1 MTGAPPVGGRVRLGR
16 VTVLLE
22 ILGALAFFALIIVSV
37 LLHECGHFIPAKI
50 FGVKVT
56 EYFAG
61 FGPRIWSVKRGETE
75 YGFKWIPLG
84 GYVKLV
90 GMYPRHVERRRHNRL
105 TRLADE
111 AHEVEAEDI
120 GPGDEGRIFS
130 DKPVWQR
137 LVIMSG
143 GILTNLLLAFLIFWA
158 VFGIYGRTGQ
168 TTTVATVQECVI
180 AADRADQHCRAGDPE
195 TPARQM
201 GLRSGDTI
209 VSFNGHAITSWEQLS
224 DLIRANRDRP
234 AAIVVERSGQRVS
247 LPVADT
253 RINQVADR
261 LDPGKTVEAGFLGF
275 SPDTEIIHSGPIDTA
290 DQMWTMSKQALYAL
304 VRLPV
309 LTWNVASDMVTGQ
322 ARDVNSPM
330 SIVGASRVAGDVAG
344 DKALGMGDKVAIGGS
359 LLGSLNLF
367 LFWLNVVPLPPMDG
381 GHIAGAVYESIKRAI
396 WRLRGKADPGP
407 ADTAMMLPVAWA
419 IGVAMVLMGAVLI
432 VADIVSPVKIL

>member
-1 MTGAPPVGGRVRLGR
+1 MTL
-16 VTVLLE
+16 LLE
-22 ILGALAFFALIIVSV
+22 ILGALAFFVLIIVSV
-37 LLHECGHFIPAKI
+37 LLHEGGHFIPAKM

-84 GYVKLV
+84 GYVRLV
-90 GMYPRHVERRRHNRL
+90 GMYPRHVERRHHNWL

-111 AHEVEAEDI
+111 AHEDEALDI

-158 VFGIYGRTGQ
+158 VFGIYGRVGD
-168 TTTVATVQECVI
+168 TTTVATVHECVVP
-180 AADRADQHCRAGDPE
+180 ADRADQTCRQGDPE
-195 TPARQM
+195 TPAHAI
-201 GLRSGDTI
+201 GLRTGDRI
-209 VSFNGHAITSWEQLS
+209 VSFNGTAITSWDQLS
-224 DLIRANRDRP
+224 GLIRDNHDRS
-234 AAIVVERSGQRVS
+234 AAIVVQRSGQRLN
-247 LPVADT
+247 LPVT
-253 RINQVADR
+253 RTRLNQVADT

-275 SPDTEIIHSGPIDTA
+275 SPDTEIVHSGPLDTA
-290 DQMWTMSKQALYAL
+290 SQMWTMSKQSLYAL

-309 LTWNVASDMVTGQ
+309 LTWNVGRDMVTGQ

-330 SIVGASRVAGDVAG
+330 SIVGASRVAGDVVG
-344 DKALGMGDKVAIGGS
+344 DTQLSLGDKVATGAS

-381 GHIAGAVYESIKRAI
+381 GHIAGAVYEAVKRGI
-396 WRLRGKADPGP
+396 WKLRGRPRPGP
-407 ADTAMMLPVAWA
+407 VDTAMMMPVAWT
-419 IGVAMVLMGAVLI
+419 IGAAMLVMGVVLI
-432 VADIVSPVKIL
+432 VADVVTPVKIF